1 MKKIQNGVK
10 RMGMAHC
17 PQVDILENGAKYWEQ
32 AFDTFQVKVY
42 VPKAQPL
49 ADIVNFGFRAP
60 YLLVMEEN
68 NLSRDE
74 AVAFA
79 RERGFEAIAARY
91 SSSVV
96 FVYPTAE
103 NGWEGAPDSLYAD
116 LIAQSRIAQYYK
128 DGMVLS
134 RNRFTGEWGECF
146 IRGAIFRAYLYGH
159 GKSADFIARN
169 YMKAVLGQFLWGPG
183 EITPAGLVLEK
194 LSIVPA
200 PERADMPVVSIGNSK
215 EANAALQAA
224 CNEVLV
230 AKQADAQRDF
240 AFISRY
246 KRWCGQL
253 EMEPDMAVEGMVEE
267 TGVITVPTSPDNLG
281 DDQGTKEHQIGY
293 LAYYQKGLP
302 ERGKVP
308 LMLAFHGGGDSC
320 YYITHVSGWWRVAK
334 RNGFLLV
341 AVENHL
347 NSTATEMMAFI
358 EELKKKYPID
368 EKRIY
373 ASGFSMGGCKSW
385 DIFQEYPE
393 VFAGLAPMSA
403 TYEVGRNVY
412 GKPAPKH
419 INKTIPVPIFYAGGE
434 ITPLPELPFQA
445 EKCRERM
452 EYVFRVN
459 KVKTP
464 YNVRIEDKENWEN
477 KIFGINGDKT
487 VVYHDDSRNA
497 DLTVHYFESE
507 DGVWRT
513 AFGAISGQG
522 HECREHTCETA
533 WQFLKQFSR

>member
-1 MKKIQNGVK
+1 
-10 RMGMAHC
+10 MGMEIK
-17 PQVDILENGAKYWEQ
+17 PQVELLENGSKYWEHV
-32 AFDTFQVKVY
+32 FDTFRVKVY
-42 VPKAQPL
+42 VPQAKPI
-49 ADIVNFGFRAP
+49 ADIVNFGFKAP
-60 YLLVMEEN
+60 YLLILAEN
-68 NLSRDE
+68 DFSRDE

-79 RERGFEAIAARY
+79 KEKGFAAIAERY
-91 SSSVV
+91 ASSVV

-103 NGWEGAPDSLYAD
+103 NGWEGASESLYAD
-116 LIAQSRIAQYYK
+116 LIAESRIAQYYR

-134 RNRFTGEWGECF
+134 RNRFTGEWGESF
-146 IRGAIFRAYLYGH
+146 IRGAIFRAYLYGY
-159 GKSADFIARN
+159 GKSADFIAKN
-169 YMKAVLGQFLWGPG
+169 YLKTVQGQFLWGPG

-200 PERADMPVVSIGNSK
+200 PERADMTVVSIGNSP
-215 EANAALQAA
+215 EVNAALQSA

-230 AKQADAQRDF
+230 AKKADAERDF

-246 KRWCGQL
+246 KRWCGML
-253 EMEPDMAVEGMVEE
+253 EAEPDMDVEGMVEE
-267 TGVITVPTSPDNLG
+267 AAVVTVPTSKDNLG
-281 DDQGTKEHQIGY
+281 DDKGTDEHPIGY
-293 LAYYQKGLP
+293 LAYYQKGLL
-302 ERGKVP
+302 EKKKVP
-308 LMLAFHGGGDSC
+308 LVLAFHGGGDSS

-334 RNGFLLV
+334 RNEFFLV

-347 NSTATEMMAFI
+347 NSTATEMIAFI
-358 EELKKKYPID
+358 GELKKKYPID

-385 DIFQEYPE
+385 DLYQEYPD

-403 TYEVGRNVY
+403 TFEVGLNVY
-412 GKPAPKH
+412 GKPAPKD
-419 INKTIPVPIFYAGGE
+419 INENVPVPVFYAGGE

-464 YNVRIEDKENWEN
+464 YNVRFEDKENWEN
-477 KIFGINGDKT
+477 KIFGISGDKT
-487 VVYHDDSRNA
+487 VVYHDESRNA

-507 DGVWRT
+507 DGVYRT
-513 AFGAISGQG
+513 AFGSISGQG

-533 WQFLKQFSR
+533 WQFLKQFTR

>member
-1 MKKIQNGVK
+1 
-10 RMGMAHC
+10 MGMAIK
-17 PQVDILENGAKYWEQ
+17 PQVHTLENGAKYWEQ

-42 VPKAQPL
+42 VPEAEPI
-49 ADIVNFGFRAP
+49 ADIVNFGFKAP
-60 YLLVMEEN
+60 YLLVFAEN
-68 NLSRDE
+68 NLSREE

-79 RERGFEAIAARY
+79 KEKGFEAIAARY

-103 NGWEGAPDSLYAD
+103 NGWEGASESLYAD
-116 LIAQSRIAQYYK
+116 LIAESRIAQYYK

-134 RNRFTGEWGECF
+134 RNRFTGEWGESF
-146 IRGAIFRAYLYGH
+146 IRGAIFRAYLYGY
-159 GKSADFIARN
+159 GKSADFIAKH
-169 YMKAVLGQFLWGPG
+169 YMKTVQGQFLWGPG

-194 LSIVPA
+194 MSIVPA
-200 PERADMPVVSIGNSK
+200 PERADMTVVSIGNSTEVNK
-215 EANAALQAA
+215 ALESV
-224 CNEVLV
+224 CNEVLA
-230 AKQADAQRDF
+230 AKKADAERDF
-240 AFISRY
+240 AFVSRF
-246 KRWCGQL
+246 KRWCGML
-253 EMEPDMAVEGMVEE
+253 EAEPDMDVEGMVEE
-267 TGVITVPTSPDNLG
+267 AAVVTVPTSKDNLG
-281 DDQGTKEHQIGY
+281 DDRGTAAHPIGY
-293 LAYYQKGLP
+293 LAYYQKGLL
-302 ERGKVP
+302 EQEKVP
-308 LMLAFHGGGDSC
+308 LVLAFHGGGDSC

-347 NSTATEMMAFI
+347 NSTATEMIAFI

-403 TYEVGRNVY
+403 TFEVGLNVY
-412 GKPAPKH
+412 GKPAPKA
-419 INKTIPVPIFYAGGE
+419 INETVPVPVFYAGGE

-464 YNVRIEDKENWEN
+464 YNVHFEDKENWEN
-477 KIFGINGDKT
+477 KIFGINGDRT

-497 DLTVHYFESE
+497 DLTVHYFDSE
-507 DGVWRT
+507 DGVCRT
-513 AFGAISGQG
+513 AFGSISGQG

-533 WQFLKQFSR
+533 WQFLRQFSR

>member
-1 MKKIQNGVK
+1 
-10 RMGMAHC
+10 MGMAQQ
-17 PQVDILENGAKYWEQ
+17 PQVETLKNGAKYWEYV
-32 AFDTFQVKVY
+32 FDTFQVKVY
-42 VPKAQPL
+42 VPQAKPIAN
-49 ADIVNFGFRAP
+49 IVNFGFRAP
-60 YLLVMEEN
+60 YLLVLEEN
-68 NLSRDE
+68 KMSREE

-79 RERGFEAIAARY
+79 QEKGFEAIAARF

-103 NGWEGAPDSLYAD
+103 KGWEGASDSLYAD
-116 LIAQSRIAQYYK
+116 LIAESRIAQYYK

-134 RNRFTGEWGECF
+134 RNRFTGEWGESY
-146 IRGAIFRAYLYGH
+146 IRGAIFRAYLYGY

-169 YMKAVLGQFLWGPG
+169 YMKTVQGQFLWGPG

-194 LSIVPA
+194 LSIVPS
-200 PERADMPVVSIGNSK
+200 PERADMPVVSIGNRA
-215 EANAALQAA
+215 EANAALENV
-224 CNEVLV
+224 CHEVLV
-230 AKQADAQRDF
+230 AKQADAERDF
-240 AFISRY
+240 AFVSRY
-246 KRWCGQL
+246 KRWCGML
-253 EMEPDMAVEGMVEE
+253 EKEPDMDAENMVEE
-267 TGVITVPTSPDNLG
+267 AAIVTVPTSPDNLG
-281 DDQGTKEHQIGY
+281 DDQGTEEHRIGY
-293 LAYYQKGLP
+293 LAYYAKGLM
-302 ERGKVP
+302 EQEKVP
-308 LMLAFHGGGDSC
+308 LLLAFHGGGDSC
-320 YYITHVSGWWRVAK
+320 YYITHVSGWWRVAQ

-347 NSTATEMMAFI
+347 NSTATEMLAFI
-358 EELKKKYPID
+358 DELKKKYPID

-403 TYEVGRNVY
+403 TFEVGLNVY
-412 GKPAPKH
+412 GKPAPKA
-419 INKTIPVPIFYAGGE
+419 INQTVPVPLFYAGGE

-445 EKCRERM
+445 EKCRDRM

-459 KVKTP
+459 KVKTH
-464 YNVRIEDKENWEN
+464 YNVRFEDKENWEN

-507 DGVWRT
+507 DGVYRT
-513 AFGAISGQG
+513 AFGSISGQG

-533 WQFLKQFSR
+533 WQFLKQFTR